1 MSIAWGE
8 LDHIMIF
15 CSVGAPEASALTDRG
30 LHEGPGNTHPGQGT
44 ANRRFFF
51 PNAYLEL
58 VWIENSVE
66 AQNPEARE
74 TRLYERW
81 QRRANGA
88 CPFGLVFRSGPGG
101 PAVPPVS
108 WTYAPRYFPA
118 GFSIEVARDLPAN
131 EPLLFYL
138 PFAKPA
144 LVENLGPDEGVVR
157 IGPITGCTVHLPQT
171 QVLSPA
177 LNALVDA
184 GLVTVEPAREYLLD
198 LFHTGGTSQIIDLR
212 PQLALRL
219 LPTRAASST
228 H

>member
-1 MSIAWGE
+1 LPTAWGE

-15 CSVGAPEASALTDRG
+15 CNVGAPEAGALTDRG

-66 AQNPEARE
+66 AQSPEARD
-74 TRLYERW
+74 TRLFERW
-81 QRRANGA
+81 QRRGNGA
-88 CPFGLVFRSGPGG
+88 CPFGLVFRPGPRG
-101 PAVPPVS
+101 PVVPPAS
-108 WTYAPRYFPA
+108 WTYAPRYFPP
-118 GFSIEVARDLPAN
+118 GFTIEVARDLPAN

-138 PFAKPA
+138 SFAKPS
-144 LVENLGPDEGVVR
+144 LVENLGPAQGAVP
-157 IGPITGCTVHLPQT
+157 IGSITGVTLHLPQT
-171 QVLSPA
+171 HVLSPA
-177 LNALVDA
+177 LNSLVEA
-184 GLVTVEPAREYLLD
+184 GVVTVEPAREYLLD

-219 LPTRAASST
+219 PPARAVRFA